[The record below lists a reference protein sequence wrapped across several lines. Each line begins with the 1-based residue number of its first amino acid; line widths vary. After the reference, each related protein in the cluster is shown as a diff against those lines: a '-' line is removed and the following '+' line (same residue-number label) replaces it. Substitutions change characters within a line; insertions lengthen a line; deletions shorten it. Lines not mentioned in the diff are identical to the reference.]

1 METKVF
7 ARKNYLDWL
16 RVLGILSV
24 LVYHSTRFFNNE
36 DWHVKN
42 PIWYPWL
49 EVWNAFAVTWLMP
62 LMFVISGASLFYAM
76 GKGGVGKFVKGK
88 VLRLLVPLVVCAL
101 THASLQ
107 VYLERLTHGQFV
119 GSYFQFL
126 PYYFQGVYEG
136 GNPAS
141 GNFAVT
147 GIHLWYLF
155 WLFIFSLMLYPLMR
169 FLKGRGQN
177 ILSRLGDLLSFP
189 GAVYALMLP
198 ALLLLIF
205 ANPDS
210 PVITE
215 VEAGWP
221 LIIYLWLVLCGFV
234 VISNEQLLASIRD
247 LRWLSLII
255 AIASTGVYSLL
266 LISMNELALGTGFV
280 ALMVGL
286 RVLMSW
292 CLVLAFLGFGMQHL
306 NRSAPSL
313 TYATEAVLPFYI
325 LHQPVLLS
333 VGYFVVQ
340 WSIPDLLKWVVI
352 LLASFGIIMVL
363 YEYLVRRFNVMRF
376 LFGMK
381 LVTYRPVTPAVEP
394 IEEAAGIG

>member
-42 PIWYPWL
+42 LTWYPWL

-119 GSYFQFL
+119 GSYFQFM
-126 PYYFQGVYEG
+126 PDYFQGVYEG

-147 GIHLWYLF
+147 GMHLWYLF
-155 WLFIFSLMLYPLMR
+155 WLFIFSMILYPLLR

-177 ILSRLGDLLSFP
+177 ILSRLGDLLAFP

-198 ALLLLIF
+198 TLLLLVLVDPNSPIF
-205 ANPDS
+205 SEA
-210 PVITE
+210 
-215 VEAGWP
+215 EAGWP

-234 VISNEQLLASIRD
+234 VISNERLLASIRD

-255 AIASTGVYSLL
+255 AIASTGVYSFR
-266 LISMNELALGTGFV
+266 LISMDQPALGTGFV

-292 CLVLAFLGFGMQHL
+292 CLVLAFLGFSMQHL
-306 NRSAPSL
+306 NRSAPFL
-313 TYATEAVLPFYI
+313 TYANEAVLPFYI
-325 LHQPVLLS
+325 LHQTVLLS

-340 WSIPDLLKWVVI
+340 WSVPDLLKWVVI

-394 IEEAAGIG
+394 IEEAAQIA